1 MLKTTAKQAY
11 SNLQPETQDKL
22 FKRVVKIAKGNFLD
36 NLILDFFLESC
47 ESGLVEFL
55 DRETLQG
62 MVMVLEDLAKASD
75 SQSSKGKV
83 VNVLLSFLESKV
95 KSQLSKYYKI

>member
-1 MLKTTAKQAY
+1 MLKTTAKQTY
-11 SNLQPETQDKL
+11 LNLQPETQDKL

-62 MVMVLEDLAKASD
+62 MVMVLEDLKKASD
-75 SQSSKGKV
+75 SNSSKGKV
-83 VNVLLSFLESKV
+83 VSALLGFLSAKV
-95 KSQLSKYYKI
+95 QT